1 MGIRTLSV
9 SELNSYLKRILMYDP
24 ILNNL
29 VIKGEISNFKLHN
42 SGHCY
47 FSLKDENS
55 KLRCVMF
62 NNDFKSLN
70 FKPEDGM
77 KVIAK
82 GHISIYERN
91 GEYQLYVSSLEEI
104 GLGKL
109 HIEFEKLKKK
119 LSNAGYFDEDKKQ
132 RIPFF
137 PKKIAVVTSPTG
149 AAIRDIISVMT
160 RRNYLVDIL
169 ISPVLVQ
176 GDQASFQI
184 AKAIEKLNRFDDID
198 IIILTRGG
206 GSIEE
211 LWAFN
216 EEVVATSIYNS
227 KKPIISAVG
236 HETDFTIA
244 DFVSD
249 LRAPTPSAAGELAA
263 PHLGDIESTI
273 EYFYNNLKNNMVNKL
288 SNLRDNLDSYN
299 EDRIKRHVS
308 FKIRE
313 DQQTLDYMYTNL
325 KGNITKDIT
334 IFKEMLASLGD
345 NLNNLSPLSTIDRGY
360 SVLLNEKKSKTIT
373 DIDGV
378 NIGDKINILL
388 SKGILKCTVD
398 ETQKG
403 ESFFGR

>member
-1 MGIRTLSV
+1 MGIRTLTV
-9 SELNSYLKRILMYDP
+9 SELNNYLKRILMYDP

-62 NNDFKSLN
+62 NNDFKKLD
-70 FKPEDGM
+70 FMPEDGM

-119 LSNAGYFDEDKKQ
+119 LSEAGYFDEDKKQ

-137 PKKIAVVTSPTG
+137 PRKIAVVTSPTG
-149 AAIRDIISVMT
+149 AAIRDIISVIT

-169 ISPVLVQ
+169 VSPVLVQ
-176 GDQASFQI
+176 GEHAASQI
-184 AKAIEKLNRFDDID
+184 AEAIAKLNKFDDID
-198 IIILTRGG
+198 LIILSRGG

-236 HETDFTIA
+236 HETDFTIS
-244 DFVSD
+244 DFASD

-263 PHLGDIESTI
+263 PNLSDIESTI
-273 EYFYNNLKNNMVNKL
+273 EYFYNNLKNNMINKF
-288 SNLRDNLDSYN
+288 SYLRDNLDSYN
-299 EDRIKRHVS
+299 EDRIKRHIS

-313 DQQTLDYMYTNL
+313 EQQTLDYMYTNL
-325 KGNITKDIT
+325 KSNMTRDIA
-334 IFKEMLASLGD
+334 IFKEMLTSLGD

-373 DIDGV
+373 DIDDV
-378 NIGDKINILL
+378 NIGDKVNILL

-403 ESFFGR
+403 ESFFGG